1 MSFPRKFEQL
11 DRDGLCVKV
20 VPELGGR
27 IMELSLDGHNFL
39 FVNPALE
46 NVRNGQGD
54 DSWDGV
60 WQNFGGEKIWVA
72 PQGWDNDR
80 QWAGP
85 PDRVLDGGC
94 FRVSKIG
101 NSIESESPI
110 DPRTGLQIRR
120 KISLSDE
127 KCAVKID
134 ATFENFSEKSGR
146 WSIWPVIQVAAHDFD
161 GDRYAVSFPAENGYS
176 VMHGVVNN
184 PQYRL
189 DVVGNCEV
197 SYKYIIG
204 KVGALSR
211 GGWVAYADKRA
222 GKVLVAT
229 FDFCED
235 AQYPSDTNVQIWSSG
250 AGAIFSRGILRIA
263 NDDKNANPPYMELEL
278 LSPLAEISKG
288 ESFGFSYGLSVCSVP
303 EGGSVK
309 SYFGAGVFTEKLSAQ
324 FDGETAF
331 ISAGLGVF
339 ADGKIALKTDSGA
352 ELCEPVSVCPSCGTR
367 LEMEVPSAKLS
378 GADSIILEYFNDKTT
393 LTIEEFKL

>member
-1 MSFPRKFEQL
+1 MSLIRKFEQL
-11 DRDGLCVKV
+11 GRDGLCVKV

-54 DSWDGV
+54 ASWDGV

-72 PQGWDNDR
+72 PQGWNDDR
-80 QWAGP
+80 QWVGP
-85 PDRVLDGGC
+85 PDRVLDGGG

-101 NSIESESPI
+101 DSIESESPI

-120 KISLSDE
+120 KISFSEDR
-127 KCAVKID
+127 CGVKID
-134 ATFENFSEKSGR
+134 ATFENFAEKSGR
-146 WSIWPVIQVAAHDFD
+146 CSIWPVIQVAAHDFEN
-161 GDRYAVSFPAENGYS
+161 DRYVVSFPAENGYS

-189 DVVGNCEV
+189 DECGNCET

-204 KVGALSR
+204 KVGAISR
-211 GGWVAYADKRA
+211 GGWVAYTDRRA
-222 GKVLVAT
+222 GKVLAAT

-235 AQYPSDTNVQIWSSG
+235 VNYPSDTNIQIWSAG
-250 AGAIFSRGILRIA
+250 AGAIFSRGVLRIA
-263 NDDKNANPPYMELEL
+263 NDDKIANPPYMELEL
-278 LSPLAEISKG
+278 LSPLTEISKG
-288 ESFGFSYGLSVCSVP
+288 ESFNFSYELSVCSVP

-309 SYFGAGVFTEKLSAQ
+309 SFFGAGVITEPLAARV
-324 FDGETAF
+324 DGATVFITA
-331 ISAGLGVF
+331 ALGVF
-339 ADGKIALKTDSGA
+339 TSGKVVLKTDKGA
-352 ELCEPVSVCPSCGTR
+352 ELCEPVEVCPSCGTR
-367 LEMEVPSAKLS
+367 LEMDVPAAKLS

-393 LTIEEFKL
+393 LTIEKFKI